1 MDYRLIR
8 TDGWEYFGLK
18 LTFDMPIVFI
28 TMPLTLINAAAKC
41 RDLVS
46 DNFPTLI
53 VDISNQATVGITAT
67 LSCHGL
73 NHTLIGPN
81 TTTCMGNGEW
91 DPDPT
96 EAKCKGHPNRPLH
109 TCIYIE
115 KHETIPYSQKFSCE
129 EIFFAFFGQN
139 FMNKIDFYPVKFLSR
154 DNDCI

>member
-28 TMPLTLINAAAKC
+28 TTLTLISAAKC
-41 RDLVS
+41 RDLIS
-46 DNFPTLI
+46 DDSPTLI
-53 VDISNQATVGITAT
+53 LDISNPSTVGTTAT

-73 NHTLIGPN
+73 NHTRIGPN
-81 TTTCMGNGEW
+81 TTTCMGDGEW

-109 TCIYIE
+109 TCI
-115 KHETIPYSQKFSCE
+115 
-129 EIFFAFFGQN
+129 
-139 FMNKIDFYPVKFLSR
+139 
-154 DNDCI
+154 